1 MRFVELGKPESGGEL
16 ASPEPLDDVSF
27 LYHVEPRIRASGL
40 FGEDGKALVWLSND
54 ERRLL
59 LEMVAKISIATLTME
74 LDSYTTAAASPGE
87 LE

>member
-40 FGEDGKALVWLSND
+40 FGEVARPSSGCRTTSGGCCSRWS
-54 ERRLL
+54 RR
-59 LEMVAKISIATLTME
+59 S
-74 LDSYTTAAASPGE
+74 ASPR
-87 LE
+87 